1 MIKYI
6 RLHLNRIFL
15 ICGLAM
21 AASEI
26 WKQLCLTFIVNSG
39 HYYWW
44 YFPFQLCSIPMYIC
58 LIMPWTTSVRLRK
71 VLLTFLMDFGLLG
84 GIFTFFDTSGLH
96 YPYPPLTVHSFAWH
110 ILLILLGLTAG
121 LAVEGGCTWRDY
133 GRCTALYG
141 GACIIATILN
151 MLFYRFGAINMF
163 YISPHYYMT
172 QVIFKDIAASLG
184 NTAGIFVY
192 IAAILAGA
200 AVFHMLW
207 RLARRHMKIQ

>member
-58 LIMPWTTSVRLRK
+58 LILPWTTSVRLRK

-96 YPYPPLTVHSFAWH
+96 YPYPPLTVHSFTWH

-121 LAVEGGCTWRDY
+121 LAVEGGCPWRDY

-192 IAAILAGA
+192 MAAILAGA
-200 AVFHMLW
+200 AVFHLLW
-207 RLARRHMKIQ
+207 RLARRHMNIQ